1 MGQRDLSGDEIEELR
16 SMYNEKVNSKLPAKA
31 REQGDWPVDQDHC
44 FARIVLD
51 NLFEDV
57 WYRHLEDRPAYL
69 NLSRQQL
76 GKAIEIADRML
87 SKGREEVEVLNQKSL
102 SYREETR

>member
-1 MGQRDLSGDEIEELR
+1 VGQRDLSGSDIEELR
-16 SMYNEKVNSKLPAKA
+16 SVYTEKVNSKLPEEAKK
-31 REQGDWPVDQDHC
+31 QGNWPVDEDHC
-44 FARIVLD
+44 FGRIVLD

-57 WYRHLEDRPAYL
+57 WYRHIEERPAYM
-69 NLSRQQL
+69 NLSRQEL
-76 GKAIEIADRML
+76 KEAVGIADRML